1 MGWRAAASLLLRSSC
16 VCATA
21 GDGKKLLI
29 ESILCRKTLRGY
41 KTLADAFLKLDAF
54 LNNRRIATHPSLLLS
69 ISLNHN
75 TPQLLRMLFQR
86 GAKKPPSG
94 KTK

>member
-16 VCATA
+16 VCAAA

-41 KTLADAFLKLDAF
+41 KTLAYAF

-86 GAKKPPSG
+86 GAKKPPSE